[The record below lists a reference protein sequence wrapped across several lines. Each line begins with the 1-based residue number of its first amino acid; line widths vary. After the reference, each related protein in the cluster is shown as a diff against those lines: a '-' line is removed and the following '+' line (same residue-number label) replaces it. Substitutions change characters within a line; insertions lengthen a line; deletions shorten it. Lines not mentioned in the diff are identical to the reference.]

1 MQNNKLHDVSFFS
14 GFVKIEGRVLWFVYI
29 LWSVPL
35 KKNKNQKTFFV
46 LHRLTQLEVRRQMRQ
61 KGDGPWFQSSTI
73 SKELI
78 DYSPKSSPDN

>member
-14 GFVKIEGRVLWFVYI
+14 DFVKIEGRVFFLECPF
-29 LWSVPL
+29 
-35 KKNKNQKTFFV
+35 KKNKQTKTKRCFFV

-78 DYSPKSSPDN
+78 DYSPKSTPDN